1 MPDQRFRPHERL
13 RKSEADYTKTTPPH
27 VQAARKAGRKSGVIR
42 YVMTVEGPEA
52 VDPGRVLPPGIDHAH
67 YVERVMRPIADAI
80 LPQVGEDFG
89 AVLGEPSQLSL
100 L

>member
-1 MPDQRFRPHERL
+1 M
-13 RKSEADYTKTTPPH
+13 
-27 VQAARKAGRKSGVIR
+27 QAARKAGKKGGVIR

-52 VDPGRVLPPGIDHAH
+52 IDPGQVPPPGIDHAH

-80 LPQVGEDFG
+80 LPEVGEEFG